1 MPYNEILVP
10 SGEFET
16 FERNDR
22 LYYKFKVL
30 RSSRLRSSILQ
41 DKIADIGKIKTFER
55 EVDLNADKK
64 RFWLGTLSAINHE
77 SNDSMPISLNHFT
90 IF

>member
-1 MPYNEILVP
+1 MIM
-10 SGEFET
+10 
-16 FERNDR
+16 
-22 LYYKFKVL
+22 KL
-30 RSSRLRSSILQ
+30 RQLW
-41 DKIADIGKIKTFER
+41 IADIGKIKTFER

-90 IF
+90 IVWKKFLTS